1 MTNNLKKSIIKANLD
16 MGRPQGETKR
26 EVRLRWL
33 SAAADLLEKRHDWIE
48 KNWERIDEMAGREDE
63 NQKR

>member
-1 MTNNLKKSIIKANLD
+1 MMNNLKKSIIKANLD

-26 EVRLRWL
+26 EVRFRWIL
-33 SAAADLLEKRHDWIE
+33 KVADCLEKHHDWIE

-63 NQKR
+63 NEV